1 MINVLMIDEVSS
13 IKEFTEFLDSKS
25 STHVNIK
32 YKYSDGL
39 EGLEAIKKHLDE
51 IDCIVLSLV
60 LPSFDGVGILK
71 YLKNENINKRVIL
84 YTHNTNLDLLKLL
97 GDYRILFIL
106 YKGTDLNL
114 LEDRILDVGKLKA
127 KDALKEN
134 KPVKEMTKEIS
145 RLLHDLGMPSHI
157 KGYQY
162 IRDSIE
168 LMYNNPNVLGGI
180 TKEVYPFIADKYNT
194 TPSRVERAIRH
205 AIEVSWT
212 RGDYDLME
220 EIFGHSVDIDKAKPT
235 NSEFIVTVADKLRL
249 ESKKIG
255 IA

>member
-127 KDALKEN
+127 KDDLKEN

-220 EIFGHSVDIDKAKPT
+220 EIFGHSVDFDRAKPT
-235 NSEFIVTVADKLRL
+235 NSEFLATIADKLCL
-249 ESKKIG
+249 EFKDG
-255 IA
+255 NN

>member
-25 STHVNIK
+25 STQVNIK

-127 KDALKEN
+127 KDALEET

-220 EIFGHSVDIDKAKPT
+220 EIFGHSVDFDRAKPT
-235 NSEFIVTVADKLRL
+235 NSEFLATIADKLCL
-249 ESKKIG
+249 EFKG
-255 IA
+255 GNN

>member
-1 MINVLMIDEVSS
+1 MINILMIDEVSS

-220 EIFGHSVDIDKAKPT
+220 EIFGHSVDFDRAKPT
-235 NSEFIVTVADKLRL
+235 NSEFLATIADKLCL
-249 ESKKIG
+249 EFKDG
-255 IA
+255 NN

>member
-25 STHVNIK
+25 STQVNIK

-220 EIFGHSVDIDKAKPT
+220 EIFGHSVDFDRAKPT
-235 NSEFIVTVADKLRL
+235 NSEFLATIADKLCL
-249 ESKKIG
+249 EFKGGNS
-255 IA
+255 

>member
-25 STHVNIK
+25 STQVNIK

-97 GDYRILFIL
+97 GDYRILFII

-127 KDALKEN
+127 KDALEET

-220 EIFGHSVDIDKAKPT
+220 EIFGHSVDFDRAKPT
-235 NSEFIVTVADKLRL
+235 NSEFLATIADKLCL
-249 ESKKIG
+249 EFKG
-255 IA
+255 GNN

>member
-25 STHVNIK
+25 STQVNIK

-220 EIFGHSVDIDKAKPT
+220 EIFGHSVDFDRDKPT
-235 NSEFIVTVADKLRL
+235 NSEFLATIADTLCL
-249 ESKKIG
+249 EFKDG
-255 IA
+255 NN

>member
-25 STHVNIK
+25 STQVNIK

-127 KDALKEN
+127 KDDLKEN

-220 EIFGHSVDIDKAKPT
+220 EIFGHSVDFDRAKPT
-235 NSEFIVTVADKLRL
+235 NSEFLATIADKLCL
-249 ESKKIG
+249 EFKDG
-255 IA
+255 NN

>member
-25 STHVNIK
+25 STQVNIK

-127 KDALKEN
+127 KDALEET

-220 EIFGHSVDIDKAKPT
+220 EIFGHSVDFDRAKPT
-235 NSEFIVTVADKLRL
+235 NSEFLATIADKLCL
-249 ESKKIG
+249 EFKDG
-255 IA
+255 NN

>member
-25 STHVNIK
+25 STQVNIK

-134 KPVKEMTKEIS
+134 KPVKDMTKEIS

-220 EIFGHSVDIDKAKPT
+220 EIFGHSVDFDRAKPT
-235 NSEFIVTVADKLRL
+235 NSEFLATIADKLCL
-249 ESKKIG
+249 EFKDG
-255 IA
+255 NN

>member
-127 KDALKEN
+127 KYALKEN

-220 EIFGHSVDIDKAKPT
+220 EIFGHSVDFDRAKPT
-235 NSEFIVTVADKLRL
+235 NSEFLATIADKLCL
-249 ESKKIG
+249 EFKDG
-255 IA
+255 NN

>member
-39 EGLEAIKKHLDE
+39 VGLESIKKHLDE

-127 KDALKEN
+127 KDALEEN

-220 EIFGHSVDIDKAKPT
+220 EIFGHSVDFDRAKPT
-235 NSEFIVTVADKLRL
+235 NSEFLATIADKLCL
-249 ESKKIG
+249 EFKDG
-255 IA
+255 NN

>member
-25 STHVNIK
+25 STQVNIK

-127 KDALKEN
+127 KDVLEEN

-220 EIFGHSVDIDKAKPT
+220 EIFGHSVDFDRAKPT
-235 NSEFIVTVADKLRL
+235 NSEFLATIADKLCL
-249 ESKKIG
+249 EFKG
-255 IA
+255 GNN

>member
-97 GDYRILFIL
+97 RDYRILFIL

-220 EIFGHSVDIDKAKPT
+220 EIFGHSVDFDRAKPT
-235 NSEFIVTVADKLRL
+235 NSEFLATIADKLCL
-249 ESKKIG
+249 EFKDG
-255 IA
+255 NN

>member
-25 STHVNIK
+25 STQVNIK

-220 EIFGHSVDIDKAKPT
+220 EIFGHSVDFDRAKPT
-235 NSEFIVTVADKLRL
+235 NSEFLATIADKLCL
-249 ESKKIG
+249 EFKDG
-255 IA
+255 NN

>member
-220 EIFGHSVDIDKAKPT
+220 EIFGHSVDFDRAKPT
-235 NSEFIVTVADKLRL
+235 NSEFLATIADKLCL
-249 ESKKIG
+249 EFKDG
-255 IA
+255 NN

>member
-25 STHVNIK
+25 STQVNIK

-84 YTHNTNLDLLKLL
+84 YTHNTNLDLLKIL

-220 EIFGHSVDIDKAKPT
+220 EIFGHSVDFDRAKPT
-235 NSEFIVTVADKLRL
+235 NSEFLATIADKLCL
-249 ESKKIG
+249 EFKDG
-255 IA
+255 NN

>member
-25 STHVNIK
+25 STQVNIK

-97 GDYRILFIL
+97 GDYRILFII

-127 KDALKEN
+127 KDALEET

-212 RGDYDLME
+212 RGDYELME
-220 EIFGHSVDIDKAKPT
+220 EIFGHSVDFDRAKPT
-235 NSEFIVTVADKLRL
+235 NSEFLATIADKLCL
-249 ESKKIG
+249 EFKGGNS
-255 IA
+255 

>member
-1 MINVLMIDEVSS
+1 M
-13 IKEFTEFLDSKS
+13 
-25 STHVNIK
+25 
-32 YKYSDGL
+32 
-39 EGLEAIKKHLDE
+39 
-51 IDCIVLSLV
+51 
-60 LPSFDGVGILK
+60 
-71 YLKNENINKRVIL
+71 
-84 YTHNTNLDLLKLL
+84 DL
-97 GDYRILFIL
+97 G
-106 YKGTDLNL
+106 L
-114 LEDRILDVGKLKA
+114 LEDRIIDVGTLK
-127 KDALKEN
+127 KKEEVEDK
-134 KPVKEMTKEIS
+134 KPMQKMTKEIS

-220 EIFGHSVDIDKAKPT
+220 EIFGHSVDFDRAKPT
-235 NSEFIVTVADKLRL
+235 NSEFLATIADKLSI
-249 ESKKIG
+249 EAKSNGSI
-255 IA
+255 

>member
-25 STHVNIK
+25 STQVNIK

-97 GDYRILFIL
+97 GDYRILFII

-127 KDALKEN
+127 KDALEET

-220 EIFGHSVDIDKAKPT
+220 EIFGHSVDFDRAKPT
-235 NSEFIVTVADKLRL
+235 NSEFLATIADKLCL
-249 ESKKIG
+249 EFKGGNS
-255 IA
+255 

>member
-25 STHVNIK
+25 STQVNIK

-60 LPSFDGVGILK
+60 LQSFDGGGILK

-127 KDALKEN
+127 KDVLEEN

-220 EIFGHSVDIDKAKPT
+220 EIFGHSVDFDRAKPT
-235 NSEFIVTVADKLRL
+235 NSEFLATIADKLCL
-249 ESKKIG
+249 EFKG
-255 IA
+255 GNN

>member
-25 STHVNIK
+25 STRVNIK

-220 EIFGHSVDIDKAKPT
+220 EIFGHSVDFDRAKPT
-235 NSEFIVTVADKLRL
+235 NSEFLATIADKLCL
-249 ESKKIG
+249 EFKDG
-255 IA
+255 NN

>member
-220 EIFGHSVDIDKAKPT
+220 EIFGHSVDFDRAKPT
-235 NSEFIVTVADKLRL
+235 NSEFLATIADKLCL
-249 ESKKIG
+249 EFKG
-255 IA
+255 DNN

>member
-1 MINVLMIDEVSS
+1 MINILMIDEVSS
-13 IKEFTEFLDSKS
+13 IKGFSEFLNSKS
-25 STHVNIK
+25 STQVNIK
-32 YKYSDGL
+32 YKCSDGL
-39 EGLEAIKKHLDE
+39 EGIEVIKNHLDE

-60 LPSFDGVGILK
+60 LPSLDGVGILK
-71 YLKNENINKRVIL
+71 YLKREHINKRVIL
-84 YTHNTNLDLLKLL
+84 YTYNTNLDLLKLL
-97 GDYRILFIL
+97 GEYSILFVL
-106 YKGTDLNL
+106 YKGMDLNL
-114 LEDRILDVGKLKA
+114 LEDRIADVGTLKK
-127 KDALKEN
+127 KDMVEEKRPLQ
-134 KPVKEMTKEIS
+134 EMTKEIS

-220 EIFGHSVDIDKAKPT
+220 EIFGHSVDFDRAKPT
-235 NSEFIVTVADKLRL
+235 NSEFLATIADKLSI
-249 ESKKIG
+249 ESKSNNNI
-255 IA
+255 

>member
-13 IKEFTEFLDSKS
+13 IKEFSEFLNSKS
-25 STHVNIK
+25 STQVNIK

-39 EGLEAIKKHLDE
+39 EGIEAIKNHLDE

-60 LPSFDGVGILK
+60 LPSLDGVGILK
-71 YLKNENINKRVIL
+71 YLQKENINKRVIL
-84 YTHNTNLDLLKLL
+84 YTYNTNLDLLKLL
-97 GDYRILFIL
+97 GDYSIMFVL
-106 YKGTDLNL
+106 YKGMDLNL
-114 LEDRILDVGKLKA
+114 LEDRIIDVGKLKN
-127 KDALKEN
+127 KDSIEEP
-134 KPVKEMTKEIS
+134 KPIQEMTKEIS

-220 EIFGHSVDIDKAKPT
+220 EIFGHSVDFDRAKPT
-235 NSEFIVTVADKLRL
+235 NSEFLATIADKLCL
-249 ESKKIG
+249 EFKHGSN
-255 IA
+255 

>member
-25 STHVNIK
+25 SAQVNIK

-127 KDALKEN
+127 KDALEEN

-220 EIFGHSVDIDKAKPT
+220 EIFGHSVDFDRAKPT
-235 NSEFIVTVADKLRL
+235 NSEFLATIADKLCL
-249 ESKKIG
+249 EFKGGNS
-255 IA
+255 

>member
-25 STHVNIK
+25 STQVNIK

-220 EIFGHSVDIDKAKPT
+220 EIFGHSVDFDRAKPT
-235 NSEFIVTVADKLRL
+235 NSDFLATIADKLCL
-249 ESKKIG
+249 EFKDG
-255 IA
+255 NN